1 MGRNEDMAM
10 TQNPIAIGVFT
21 TEEQARHA
29 IDDLHQAGFSDE
41 EIGYLTRVA
50 EADTG
55 GGTDESV
62 ATGAVGGGILG
73 GILGATA
80 ALLIPGVGPVVAGG
94 ILAATLGG
102 IVLGAAAGGLIGT
115 LTDLGFSQDEAR
127 FYQRELEQGHTVVTV
142 KSEDGATQAAEILHR
157 DGAYDAR
164 TPFSQY
170 NAPPRLRPRANEER
184 PLD

>member
-1 MGRNEDMAM
+1 MAM
-10 TQNPIAIGVFT
+10 TQNPIAVGVFT
-21 TEEQARHA
+21 TEEQARRA

-102 IVLGAAAGGLIGT
+102 ILVGATAGGIVGALTGIGV
-115 LTDLGFSQDEAR
+115 SQEEAEY
-127 FYQRELEQGHTVVTV
+127 YQREFEAG
-142 KSEDGATQAAEILHR
+142 
-157 DGAYDAR
+157 R
-164 TPFSQY
+164 TIV
-170 NAPPRLRPRANEER
+170 AV
-184 PLD
+184 